1 MKRKS
6 PTRQDRHQR
15 GRDVNS
21 QKETPFFSREQKGAF
36 FQPSVTEAF
45 FQPAATPGG
54 SAPSRPA
61 TGASSTP
68 APYYIS
74 FTHVAP
80 PASPDHSQSNPG
92 PPGNAANRA
101 GFTRVTH
108 RPSLSIM
115 WDSTLTSNAQ
125 GQVGIFVRS
134 ANVGFNVHTLLVAIS
149 SDYPRGSCP
158 YRVTYAHEYRHA
170 HNFLRIFRQ
179 HRATMVQRAEGIPLP
194 TEQNP
199 HYVDP
204 AQVDTTQEQ
213 MAAPLVQAIREVK
226 SQITNDMTADRN
238 AMDSPAAY
246 AQEYAQCPSTDW

>member
-6 PTRQDRHQR
+6 PTHRERNHR
-15 GRDVNS
+15 G
-21 QKETPFFSREQKGAF
+21 KEVDLRSEKPFFSKGQDTAF
-36 FQPSVTEAF
+36 FSSSGTEAF
-45 FQPAATPGG
+45 FQPAAIPGG
-54 SAPSRPA
+54 SAQLRPA
-61 TGASSTP
+61 MGASSTP

-115 WDSTLTSNAQ
+115 WDRTFTPNAQ

-149 SDYPRGSCP
+149 SDYPCGSCP

-199 HYVDP
+199 RYVDP
-204 AQVDTTQEQ
+204 AQENTVQEQ
-213 MAAPLVQAIREVK
+213 IAAPLVQAIREVK
-226 SQITNDMTADRN
+226 TQITNDMSADRN

-246 AQEYAQCPSTDW
+246 AQEYAQCPSSDW